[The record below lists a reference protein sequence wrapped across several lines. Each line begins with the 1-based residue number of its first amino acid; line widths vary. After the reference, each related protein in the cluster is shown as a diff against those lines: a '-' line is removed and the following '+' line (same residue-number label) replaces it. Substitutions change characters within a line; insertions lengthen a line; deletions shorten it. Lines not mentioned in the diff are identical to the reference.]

1 MKKTILLFAAVVL
14 VKLSVAQWS
23 TSGTSVYTTNNS
35 ARVGIGTGSTL
46 NAELEV
52 KRDQAS
58 ATMTRVR
65 NLSSSA
71 GAIARFQL
79 DSYTTN
85 SSQYSDLVQN
95 SGSPYYRFWV
105 GSAVTNVYF
114 DGPKFAWRNA
124 AGTTT
129 WVTLTNTGSMG
140 IGTATTGSFK
150 LAVEGTIGTREIKV
164 TSTTPWPDY
173 VFKPGY
179 RLPKLSDLENYIL
192 THRHLPGIPSAEEV
206 EQSGGVALGEM
217 NRKLLEKV
225 EELTLH
231 IIELN
236 KRIDQLERQPR
247 PATEE

>member
-35 ARVGIGTGSTL
+35 ARVGIGAGSTL

-95 SGSPYYRFWV
+95 SGSPYRFWV

-114 DGPKFAWRNA
+114 DGPNSP
-124 AGTTT
+124 GTIQPAPPPG
-129 WVTLTNTGSMG
+129 TLTNTGSMG

-150 LAVEGTIGTREIKV
+150 LAVEEPSGAEISYFHLLAICIQTRLSLASSAILKLYTHSPSSARHSIGR
-164 TSTTPWPDY
+164 
-173 VFKPGY
+173 
-179 RLPKLSDLENYIL
+179 R
-192 THRHLPGIPSAEEV
+192 R
-206 EQSGGVALGEM
+206 
-217 NRKLLEKV
+217 
-225 EELTLH
+225 
-231 IIELN
+231 
-236 KRIDQLERQPR
+236 
-247 PATEE
+247 